1 MKANFKIVIE
11 AEGGDYALD
20 FESPSGNVLAEMPVV
35 ELYSL
40 LHMIG
45 VAQGKVIEE
54 LEKKLGRDE

>member
-20 FESPSGNVLAEMPVV
+20 FESPSGDVLEEMPVV

-45 VAQGKVIEE
+45 SAQAKVMDE